1 MRLRNVDLTQFTET
15 LGSFD
20 DVSML
25 ANDYSRDYFQITL
38 GPDQSYYIGLHKPFK
53 QIYVELNEITTSNDI
68 SFKFY
73 DGSSFV
79 DLPNLIDRTKNFTRS
94 DFVSWQFQDD
104 SKIDETWKKTSVNG
118 KKLYWVE
125 ISSSIEIDVSIG
137 GINLIYSNDSDLK
150 NEYPRIDDYL
160 DPILPSF
167 ITFHV
172 AARDEIVQRLRVG
185 GSKTAQTGSN
195 NFLSYLGND
204 IRQFNKWDF
213 LNIEEIRNAAKFLTL
228 AKIFFYASENNQDKA
243 FTRYESYMSMFS
255 SAFKSFYLSLDY
267 DDDGN
272 TDNFENLDLNDI
284 RIEIV

>member
-1 MRLRNVDLTQFTET
+1 MRLRNVDLTHFLET
-15 LGSFD
+15 SLTFED
-20 DVSML
+20 ISMS
-25 ANDYSRDYFQITL
+25 ANQYSRDYFQITL
-38 GPDQSYYIGLHKPFK
+38 GADQQYYVGFYKPFK
-53 QIYVELNEITTSNDI
+53 QIYVEINEVVTSGDLSFEFYNGTTFTS
-68 SFKFY
+68 
-73 DGSSFV
+73 
-79 DLPNLIDRTKNFTRS
+79 LPNLIDRTKDFTRS
-94 DFVSWQFQDD
+94 EFVSWQFQDD
-104 SKIDETWKKTSVNG
+104 SRIDDTWKKTTING
-118 KKLYWVE
+118 IEQYWIKVSSLVE
-125 ISSSIEIDVSIG
+125 IDITLSGVNI
-137 GINLIYSNDSDLK
+137 IYSNDTDLK
-150 NEYPRIDDYL
+150 NEYPRIEDYL

-195 NFLSYLGND
+195 NFLNYLGND

-255 SAFKSFYLSLDY
+255 NAFKSFYLSLDH

-272 TDNFENLDLNDI
+272 TDSFENLSLNDI